1 MNNAEKYF
9 NQQKQSDEF
18 VNSYNEISEQI
29 DIEWELERVKK
40 HIAEDYEKNII
51 LEEIKNLQN
60 FIHQATFLPKVRVDM
75 HNDNQFSREL
85 G

>member
-40 HIAEDYEKNII
+40 HIEEDYEKNII
-51 LEEIKNLQN
+51 LKEIKNLQN
-60 FIHQATFLPKVRVDM
+60 FIHQATFLPKARA
-75 HNDNQFSREL
+75 EA
-85 G
+85 